1 MAISQLPQAPYRQ
14 DRKTFPTALSTDVIF
29 SEVRDCNR
37 VDFPEYGTVHPN
49 TKKWPNHKL
58 VYIKPVDIERNEIF
72 EFFYAADR
80 DNQDY
85 YNFASGYRN
94 IIGNVGGREFR
105 NVQRVYVTPRESF
118 APYDIPF
125 GTPMPNVPED
135 KFEGVDYVFFDRQQ
149 QKIDQ
154 VELDSLYVLEVHT
167 YVEIAFLE
175 DTLSFTSSK
184 DDGLPEKFKVTVPQ
198 QQTEKIVEGTAEMP
212 VLVAGEL
219 SISEDQ
225 LNPDVKLV
233 KKVTRNVDS
242 TPVLSGKVVT
252 NVLQIAS
259 SQESIVDDGTT
270 IVASALTIDGSV
282 EPLGNGKS
290 VQKIVTVPELFTSPA
305 FTTQRPDVT
314 PEKFRVAIP
323 TTTTEESVVGDAAQ
337 PVLVT
342 GDISASEQQVNKFV
356 KRKTKTKRSA
366 VAAAILSEKATD
378 NTKQLATVTETY
390 QTGDTNELPSA
401 TVDISSQALG
411 DGTYVVRKVSVPE
424 VFAAKSFTAQRPD
437 VTPEKFRSAIPTTTT
452 EESIIGDAAQPT
464 LATGELSASEQQVN
478 KFVNRKTKTKRS
490 AAATVTLNEKA
501 TYNTKQLATVTEI
514 YQTGDTNEVPSA
526 TVDISSQALGDGTYV
541 VRRVKVP
548 KLFTAPGFSA
558 TKPDVIPERFRAAI
572 PTTTTEKLV
581 EGKATVPNLG
591 PSDLA
596 KSQQQVNEFV
606 YKDQVTTRS
615 ILGDVPLSG
624 AKKAYVEGGAS
635 ASVEEKLSTS
645 GAIEQSLNIVDSTST
660 AIGGGK
666 FIVQTTKV
674 DSWPVLKS
682 SEWDYQLDTQ
692 VERTEQM
699 VSSTLDLT
707 KDYTTYRAIN
717 KDRALQITETVP
729 TAALTNYHLSLP
741 VQIDLE
747 VPSTLKSIEVIWSTD
762 SFSGNGTSEGSGLL
776 PSEARGMR
784 VQAEARNQSQGSFS
798 SVPTVKVEME
808 HYWGRDIPATV
819 HFFYCATTNNS
830 LTEAGIRNRLGNLI
844 GSAVNKWPKFKTQ
857 SHTLV
862 AQGGSLK
869 VNSEAAISKSK
880 AYDADGIE
888 ASSESS
894 SQNQGSGYDLNIDIV
909 NIPAC
914 IHGVINV
921 TGSGVRTLSA
931 SSVSQAR
938 LTGELSGVKTSS
950 AARAV
955 STSVTPISFP
965 ATTPDKVPV
974 SGLYLISSKVE
985 PYKWG
990 WVKCSAVVL
999 DAGTL

>member
-29 SEVRDCNR
+29 SEIRDCNR

-105 NVQRVYVTPRESF
+105 NVQRIYVTPRDSF
-118 APYDIPF
+118 SPYDIPF

-135 KFEGVDYVFFDRQQ
+135 KFEGVEYVFFDRQQ

-154 VELDSLYVLEVHT
+154 PELDSLYVLEVHT
-167 YVEIAFLE
+167 YVEVAFLE
-175 DTLSFTSSK
+175 DTLSFTASK

-212 VLVAGEL
+212 VLAAGEL
-219 SISEDQ
+219 SVSEDQ

-242 TPVLSGKVVT
+242 TPTLSGKVIT
-252 NVLQIAS
+252 NALQVAS
-259 SQESIVDDGTT
+259 SEESIVDDGTVIT
-270 IVASALTIDGSV
+270 ASALTIDGSV

-290 VQKIVTVPELFTSPA
+290 VQKIVTVPELFT
-305 FTTQRPDVT
+305 
-314 PEKFRVAIP
+314 
-323 TTTTEESVVGDAAQ
+323 
-337 PVLVT
+337 
-342 GDISASEQQVNKFV
+342 
-356 KRKTKTKRSA
+356 
-366 VAAAILSEKATD
+366 
-378 NTKQLATVTETY
+378 
-390 QTGDTNELPSA
+390 
-401 TVDISSQALG
+401 
-411 DGTYVVRKVSVPE
+411 
-424 VFAAKSFTAQRPD
+424 
-437 VTPEKFRSAIPTTTT
+437 
-452 EESIIGDAAQPT
+452 
-464 LATGELSASEQQVN
+464 
-478 KFVNRKTKTKRS
+478 
-490 AAATVTLNEKA
+490 
-501 TYNTKQLATVTEI
+501 
-514 YQTGDTNEVPSA
+514 
-526 TVDISSQALGDGTYV
+526 
-541 VRRVKVP
+541 
-548 KLFTAPGFSA
+548 APGYSA
-558 TKPDVIPERFRAAI
+558 TKPDVIPERFRTLI
-572 PTTTTEKLV
+572 PTTTV
-581 EGKATVPNLG
+581 EGLVAGQAST
-591 PSDLA
+591 PSLSTNDLA

-606 YKDQVTTRS
+606 YKDQVTTRAVPADTT
-615 ILGDVPLSG
+615 LGG
-624 AKKAYVEGGAS
+624 AFKAYVEGGAL
-635 ASVEEKLSTS
+635 ASVEEKLSSS
-645 GAIEQSLNIVDSTST
+645 GAVQEGVNVVDSTST
-660 AIGGGK
+660 NIGDGK

-674 DSWPVLKS
+674 DSWPSLKS

-692 VERTEQM
+692 VERSEQM
-699 VSSTLDLT
+699 VSSTLDLN
-707 KDYTTYRAIN
+707 KKNTTYRAIN

-729 TAALTNYHLSLP
+729 TVALTNYHVSLP

-762 SFSGNGTSEGSGLL
+762 SFSGNGTSDGSGLL

-798 SVPTVKVEME
+798 SIPTVKVEME

-830 LTEAGIRNRLGNLI
+830 LTETAIRSRLSTLA
-844 GSAVNKWPKFKTQ
+844 GSAVNKWPKFKPQ

-950 AARAV
+950 AARSV
-955 STSVTPISFP
+955 STSVTPTSFP
-965 ATTPDKVPV
+965 ATTPAAVPV